1 MTPSLRTSL
10 LTLLNAVGPSGYEHE
25 AVDAWC
31 ELAASVGDVQRDRL
45 GGAHCIVNPGGSP
58 RVLLVGHIDEIGFT
72 VKHIDEQGML
82 WLAPIGGW
90 DPSIPTGQRVRIR
103 TRAGHVPGVFG
114 TKARH
119 MMSEDEM
126 TKAPQLKNLWVDIGA
141 SSGEEARK
149 LVRIGDPLV
158 LEGPPIELA
167 GGRIASRAL
176 DNRLGA
182 LAALEGARRA
192 GAELG
197 LAAEVIAVAA
207 VREEITYA
215 GAATAAY
222 KLDPDVAIAI
232 DVTHAT
238 DVPIDGIER
247 AVGEHPLGSGPT
259 ISRGAAMHEGVAARL
274 IELAEGQA
282 IPFSLEADGISSWTD
297 AEAVHAVRGGVPC
310 GLLGIPLRGMHSPC
324 ETADLKD
331 LEYTAEL
338 AARFCR
344 SLVPG
349 QEWR

>member
-1 MTPSLRTSL
+1 MTASLRTSL
-10 LTLLNAVGPSGYEHE
+10 LTLLDAVGPSGYEHE

-31 ELAASVGDVQRDRL
+31 ELAAEVGEVHRDRL

-58 RVLLVGHIDEIGFT
+58 RVLLVGHIDEIGF
-72 VKHIDEQGML
+72 VIKHIDEQGML

-90 DPSIPTGQRVRIR
+90 DPAIPTGQRVRIR

-119 MMSEDEM
+119 MMAEDELS
-126 TKAPQLKNLWVDIGA
+126 KAPKLKNLWVDIGA
-141 SSGEEARK
+141 SSAEQARE

-158 LEGPPIELA
+158 LEAPPIELA
-167 GGRIASRAL
+167 GGRISSRAL

-192 GAELG
+192 GAAG
-197 LAAEVIAVAA
+197 DLAAEVIAVAS
-207 VREEITYA
+207 VREEISYA
-215 GAATAAY
+215 GAQTAAFR
-222 KLDPDVAIAI
+222 LDPDVAIAI

-238 DVPIDGIER
+238 DVPIEGIER
-247 AVGEHPLGSGPT
+247 AVGEHALGSGPT
-259 ISRGAAMHEGVAARL
+259 ISRGAAMHESVAGRL
-274 IELAEGQA
+274 IELAEGHA
-282 IPFSLEADGISSWTD
+282 IPFSLEADGNASWTD
-297 AEAVHAVRGGVPC
+297 AEAVHAVRAGIPC
-310 GLLGIPLRGMHSPC
+310 GLIGIPLRAMHSPC

-331 LEYTAEL
+331 LDNTAEL

>member
-10 LTLLNAVGPSGYEHE
+10 LTLLEAVGPSGFEHE

-31 ELAASVGDVQRDRL
+31 ELAASVGDVLRDRL

-58 RVLLVGHIDEIGFT
+58 RVLLVGHIDEIGFV

-90 DPSIPTGQRVRIR
+90 DPAIPTGQRVRIR

-119 MMSEDEM
+119 MMSDDEM
-126 TKAPQLKNLWVDIGA
+126 AKAPKLRNLWVDVGA
-141 SSGEEARK
+141 SSAEEARA

-158 LEGPPIELA
+158 LEAPPVELA
-167 GGRIASRAL
+167 GGRISSRAL

-192 GAELG
+192 ADGE
-197 LAAEVIAVAA
+197 LAAEVIAIAS
-207 VREEITYA
+207 VREEISYA
-215 GAATAAY
+215 GAKTAAY
-222 KLDPDVAIAI
+222 RLDPDVAIAI

-238 DVPIDGIER
+238 DVPIDGIVR
-247 AVGEHPLGSGPT
+247 AVGEHALGSGPT

-274 IELAEGQA
+274 IDLAEAGA
-282 IPFSLEADGISSWTD
+282 IPFTLEADGTATSTD

-310 GLLGIPLRGMHSPC
+310 GLLGIPLRAMHSPC

-331 LEYTAEL
+331 LENTAEL